1 MLEGEAALVRRR
13 WQWWLEQ
20 NSHLIALVDG
30 AGGWCDVKDVP
41 ETMAA
46 QAMAELSTAA
56 STVVARTVA
65 ASTVAARSVRSV
77 ASLGATRLEGVWH
90 AVGRDHHE
98 VRTEVFVLELSGGGV
113 RGRSLPGVLPS
124 SKMVDVQLTNGRP
137 PGRTT
142 VSFRQVG
149 HARFSFIR
157 GLAAKEGGR
166 GRYLAI
172 RVEAR
177 RERCAGGRRSSMPT
191 RWWMASGPTDPDGRS
206 APPRERKVELLLL
219 FVDLLAFQE
228 VHSEPLVR
236 SRGARHARTRAAR
249 TRERLATARRTRT
262 RRLRMGSRL
271 RDRARRL
278 EPTMSRT
285 RWELKQRAEDATQ
298 RGYDV

>member
-1 MLEGEAALVRRR
+1 MALQEEVDVLEGEAALVRRR

-30 AGGWCDVKDVP
+30 AGGWRDVKDVP

-77 ASLGATRLEGVWH
+77 TSLGATRLEGVWH

-98 VRTEVFVLELSGGGV
+98 VRTEVFVLEPSGGGV

-137 PGRTT
+137 PGRNT

-157 GLAAKEGGR
+157 EVWPQRKGG
-166 GRYLAI
+166 GAGIWRY
-172 RVEAR
+172 E
-177 RERCAGGRRSSMPT
+177 
-191 RWWMASGPTDPDGRS
+191 
-206 APPRERKVELLLL
+206 
-219 FVDLLAFQE
+219 
-228 VHSEPLVR
+228 
-236 SRGARHARTRAAR
+236 
-249 TRERLATARRTRT
+249 
-262 RRLRMGSRL
+262 
-271 RDRARRL
+271 
-278 EPTMSRT
+278 
-285 RWELKQRAEDATQ
+285 
-298 RGYDV
+298 